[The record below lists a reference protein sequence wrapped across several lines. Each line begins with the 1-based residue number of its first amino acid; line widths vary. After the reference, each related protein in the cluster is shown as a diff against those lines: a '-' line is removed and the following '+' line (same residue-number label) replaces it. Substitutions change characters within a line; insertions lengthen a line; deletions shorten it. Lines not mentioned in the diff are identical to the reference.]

1 MENLIITYSGEP
13 VRIDKYITGEL
24 SDVSRTQVQMMINN
38 EFILVNDE
46 AVKSNYILRE
56 NDEISIEFVAP
67 VETDIEPENIA
78 LDIYYEDSDIIV
90 VNKPEGMVVHPA
102 PGNYKGTLVNALLY
116 HCKDLSGINGEI
128 RAGIVHRIDKD
139 TSGLL
144 VSCKNDI
151 SHRHLSQQ
159 FHDKKVN
166 RRYIAICSGV
176 IPHNLGKI
184 NAPIGRHPINRQQM
198 TVRENG
204 KHAITNFKVLDRFKN
219 HTLVELSLETGRTH
233 QIRVHMKYIGFP
245 VTGDPIYGNKGEIS
259 QFGQFLHAKTLG
271 FIHPTTKKYV
281 EFESPLPDYFDKFIK
296 SLKDE

>member
-184 NAPIGRHPINRQQM
+184 NAPIGRHPVNRQQM